1 MVSIRPV
8 AKALIPADTTA
19 ANAVSAP
26 NYDEFQSDDEVFD
39 MLRARP
45 DNVLKVTMPH
55 VAVTAKSL
63 YLEEGGEEAL
73 NTAAVNMRHLK
84 MHNQMRTVENNLY
97 IYDITG
103 PANPG
108 VRQIGLGGYGKTAE
122 IRTEATPDG
131 CIIRNEGIRQE
142 KADGRARLI
151 EATQSYIGTVNL
163 VVQDKSGEFVEAM
176 ESVADSREP
185 SFEATDEDGNL
196 HRVWMVEPGAEAEK
210 LTTLLAHEPA
220 SYVAD
225 GNHRSAAAAALGKDD
240 FLCVFFTC
248 DRMGLAPYNR
258 LVSDAGVT
266 AGDIKAK
273 LGDDFDLAPA
283 PESPFAPN
291 QVGTIGI
298 YLDGA
303 WHSLTP
309 KAGTYDAADAAAS
322 IDSDIVQKNI
332 FAKILGIT
340 DPKDKKLNFVGGNK
354 DAAYLQSRVDNGE
367 YVMAVSLAPVT
378 MDQFVAVCEQNRFM
392 PPKSTWFVP
401 KIRSGLV
408 IALLD

>member
-8 AKALIPADTTA
+8 AKALIPVDTVA

-39 MLRARP
+39 LLRKRP
-45 DNVLKVTMPH
+45 DCVLKVTMPH

-63 YLEEGGEEAL
+63 YLEEGGKEAL
-73 NTAAVNMRHLK
+73 STAAVNMRHLK
-84 MHNQMRTVENNLY
+84 MHNQMKSVEDNLY

-122 IRTEATPDG
+122 IRTEATPEG

-151 EATQSYIGTVNL
+151 EATEAYIGTVNL
-163 VVQDKSGEFVEAM
+163 VVQDKSGEFVTAM
-176 ESVADSREP
+176 EQVADSREP
-185 SFEATDEDGNL
+185 SFEATDEDGNV
-196 HRVWMVEPGAEAEK
+196 HRIWMLEPGPEADK
-210 LTTLLAHEPA
+210 LTDQLAAEPA

-258 LVSDAGVT
+258 LVSDAGVSVD
-266 AGDIKAK
+266 DIVAK
-273 LGDDFDLAPA
+273 LGDDFDVAPAAESPLAPKA
-283 PESPFAPN
+283 
-291 QVGTIGI
+291 VGTIGI
-298 YLDGA
+298 YLAGA

-309 KAGTYDAADAAAS
+309 KAGTFDANDAAAS
-322 IDSDIVQKNI
+322 IDSDIIQKNL
-332 FAKILGIT
+332 FDEILGIT

-354 DAAYLQSRVDNGE
+354 DAAYLQKRVDDGE

-378 MDQFVAVCEQNRFM
+378 MDQFVAVCEQNKFM

-401 KIRSGLV
+401 KIRSGMV
-408 IALLD
+408 TALLD